1 MNHKYSRIII
11 WVIVLNIVVLTIYI
25 VNVNQKKKFNIPE
38 NLVNVNIE
46 GADSLSIY
54 SDIPKVIF
62 YLDFDCSKCFM
73 SIHNIDSLYYRLLE
87 NGIELFIV
95 AGCAKLENV
104 KVLLNY
110 NDLNHLKVYYD
121 KRRELLTMNK
131 IPSVSSLFT
140 LLSEDNTILYQGNSY
155 TSNSESENE
164 FNEVLEDFLKED

>member
-11 WVIVLNIVVLTIYI
+11 WLIVLNIVVLTIYF

-73 SIHNIDSLYYRLLE
+73 SLHNIDSLYYRLLE
-87 NGIELFIV
+87 NGVELFIV

-110 NDLNHLKVYYD
+110 NNLNHLKVYYD
-121 KRRELLTMNK
+121 KKRELPSMNR
-131 IPSVSSLFT
+131 IPSVLSLFT
-140 LLSEDNTILYQGNSY
+140 LLSEDNAILYQGNSY

>member
-1 MNHKYSRIII
+1 MNHKYGRIII
-11 WVIVLNIVVLTIYI
+11 WLIVLNLVVLTIYI
-25 VNVNQKKKFNIPE
+25 VNVNRKKKFNIPD
-38 NLVNVNIE
+38 NLVNVNIK

-62 YLDFDCSKCFM
+62 YLDCSKCFM
-73 SIHNIDSLYYRLLE
+73 SLHNIDSLYYSLLA

-95 AGCAKLENV
+95 AGCTKLENV

-121 KRRELLTMNK
+121 ERRELPSMNK
-131 IPSVSSLFT
+131 IPSVLSLFT

-155 TSNSESENE
+155 IGNSLRNFVS
-164 FNEVLEDFLKED
+164 VKLDL